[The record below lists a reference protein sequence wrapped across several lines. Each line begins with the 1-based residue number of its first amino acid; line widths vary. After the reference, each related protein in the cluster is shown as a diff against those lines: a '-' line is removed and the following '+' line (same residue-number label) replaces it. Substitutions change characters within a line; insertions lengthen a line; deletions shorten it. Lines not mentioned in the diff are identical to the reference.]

1 VAPERTAADLAQSVR
16 VEMER
21 NAVRLKNGIRLLSG
35 REWAPA
41 EPTPSSVI
49 WRSGAAKVRRYRS
62 DAAVRYGQPVLAFT
76 GLVSRPYCFDLAPGN
91 SFVQRLMDAGFDA
104 YVLDWG
110 IPTAEDSGM
119 TLENYLQDLLPR
131 AMAAVLREARVDSL
145 NLLGYCMGGNMA
157 LSALAAEPRLP
168 VKNLAVMTTAIDFTH
183 LGPITEALREG
194 RVPVESVLDE
204 TGNVPANVIE
214 TAFKVRRPTSDMV
227 VYANLLQNLWN
238 DEYLVGYQAMGRWVR
253 EHVPMAGAAFLQI
266 AEQWVV
272 ENGFYEGRLRLGG
285 RPVRLSSI
293 RVPTLAVIAQ
303 RDDMVPQEA
312 ATPISE
318 VLTGTEVE
326 LFMPDTGHTGLV
338 TGRTASRVT
347 LPHIF
352 DWLAQHSDPTATH
365 E

>member
-1 VAPERTAADLAQSVR
+1 VTPERPVADLAQSVR
-16 VEMER
+16 IEVER
-21 NAVRLKNGIRLLSG
+21 NAVRLKNGIQLLTG

-41 EPTPSSVI
+41 EPTESTVI
-49 WRSGAAKVRRYRS
+49 WRSGTINVRRYRS
-62 DAAVRYGQPVLAFT
+62 DAPVRYRQPVLAFA

-110 IPTAEDSGM
+110 IPTAEDSGL

-131 AMAAVLREARVDSL
+131 AMAAVLLEADAERL

-157 LSALAAEPRLP
+157 LSGLAAEPRLP
-168 VKNLAVMTTAIDFTH
+168 VANLVVMTTAIDFTH

-194 RVPVESVLDE
+194 RVSVESVLDE
-204 TGNVPANVIE
+204 SGNVPANVIE
-214 TAFKVRRPTSDMV
+214 TAFKVRRPTSDV
-227 VYANLLQNLWN
+227 VLYANLLQNLWN
-238 DEYLVGYQAMGRWVR
+238 DEYLVGYQAMSRWVR

-272 ENGFYEGRLRLGG
+272 ENGFHEGGLRLGG

-303 RDDMVPQEA
+303 RDDLVPKDA
-312 ATPISE
+312 ATPITD
-318 VLTGTEVE
+318 VLTGTDVE
-326 LFMPDTGHTGLV
+326 LLMPDTGHTGLV
-338 TGRTASRVT
+338 TGRTAAHVT

-352 DWLAQHSDPTATH
+352 EWLAQHSEELT
-365 E
+365 

>member
-1 VAPERTAADLAQSVR
+1 MTPDLPGSDVAQRVG

-21 NAVRLKNGIRLLSG
+21 NAVRLKNGIQLLSG

-41 EPTPSSVI
+41 EPTDSSVV
-49 WRSGAAKVRRYRS
+49 WRSGTANVRRYRGAGS
-62 DAAVRYGQPVLAFT
+62 VRYREPVLAFA

-110 IPTAEDSGM
+110 VPTAEDSGL

-131 AMAAVLREARVDSL
+131 AMTAVLREAGADQL

-157 LSALAAEPRLP
+157 LAGLAAEPRLP
-168 VKNLAVMTTAIDFTH
+168 VRNLVVMTTAIDFSE
-183 LGPITEALREG
+183 LGPITEALQDG
-194 RVPVESVLDE
+194 RVPLTSVIDES
-204 TGNVPANVIE
+204 GNVPANVIE
-214 TAFKVRRPTSDMV
+214 TAFKVRRPTSDV
-227 VYANLLQNLWN
+227 VLYANLLQNLWN

-266 AEQWVV
+266 AEQWVI
-272 ENGFYEGRLRLGG
+272 ENGFLEGRLRLGG
-285 RPVRLSSI
+285 RPVHLSSI

-303 RDDMVPQEA
+303 RDDLVPQEA
-312 ATPISE
+312 ATPVTE

-326 LFMPDTGHTGLV
+326 LLMPDTGHTGLV
-338 TGRTASRVT
+338 AGRTAAHVT
-347 LPHIF
+347 LPRIF
-352 DWLAQHSDPTATH
+352 DWLVHHSEELT
-365 E
+365 

>member
-1 VAPERTAADLAQSVR
+1 VR
-16 VEMER
+16 VEVER
-21 NAVRLKNGIRLLSG
+21 NAVRLKNGIQLLTG

-41 EPTPSSVI
+41 EPTESTVI
-49 WRSGAAKVRRYRS
+49 WRSGIANVRRYRS
-62 DAAVRYGQPVLAFT
+62 NAAVRYREPVLAFA

-131 AMAAVLREARVDSL
+131 AMAAVLREADVELL

-157 LSALAAEPRLP
+157 LSGLAAEPRLP
-168 VKNLAVMTTAIDFTH
+168 VKNLVVMTTAIDFSR
-183 LGPITEALREG
+183 LGPITEALRDG
-194 RVPVESVLDE
+194 RVTVESVLDE
-204 TGNVPANVIE
+204 AGNVPPNVIE
-214 TAFKVRRPTSDMV
+214 TAFKVRRPTSDVV

-285 RPVRLSSI
+285 KPVRLSSI

-312 ATPISE
+312 ATPIAE

-326 LFMPDTGHTGLV
+326 LLMPDTGHTGLV
-338 TGRTASRVT
+338 TGRTASQVT
-347 LPHIF
+347 LPRIF
-352 DWLAQHSDPTATH
+352 DWLAHHSEETT
-365 E
+365 